1 MQMRVDP
8 FCAGPW
14 VRVEPPDGIGVDSF
28 GVERPQCLQWILHP
42 RGRIVTKYFLR
53 IAVWL
58 GGCLLAISLVAVAG
72 CDRSMDRSDDR

>member
-1 MQMRVDP
+1 MN
-8 FCAGPW
+8 
-14 VRVEPPDGIGVDSF
+14 
-28 GVERPQCLQWILHP
+28 
-42 RGRIVTKYFLR
+42 YFLR